1 MAFSQRSA
9 SFSNNTSFSDKKGG
23 RTVGRQYQSVVI
35 MLLLSLV
42 MVGGIGSRL
51 AYLQLVQG
59 ERNRELAEN
68 NRILLVPRRPARGT
82 IFDRNGEILVGSR
95 LSHSVSIWP
104 ITLPEN
110 PEVRSQVI
118 AKLARILDIP
128 ASEIN
133 ERLAIDSY
141 NLTKSVPIARGISS
155 AQTTALAEY
164 SNELPGV
171 RVEAEAVRNYPR
183 GDLAAHALGY
193 TGELNDTELEDLKE
207 KQYRLGD
214 VIGKMGLEMALE
226 DTLRGQWG
234 GQQVEVDS
242 SGQVLRVIGEK
253 PSVSGNDVTLTL
265 DLKLQQA
272 AEKALGNHIGA
283 IVAIDPR
290 DGAVRAMVSRP
301 TFDPNIFSARIT
313 EAQWQQIQSRGYPLV
328 NRAIQA
334 YPPASTFKI
343 VTTTAGIESGK
354 FSPDTVLSTYP
365 FLTIGGIQFWDWNN
379 AGFGPLG
386 FRGAMAMSSDT
397 FFYQVGRAVGE
408 KTLEKW
414 MRSYGLG
421 TKTGIEL
428 GEEEDEGLVPN
439 PAWKERE
446 LDEPWYLGDTI
457 NASIGQGNVLATPLQ
472 IAVMFAVVA
481 NGGYKVTPHF
491 ISDTIGDKATN
502 SAVNVADD
510 NPWKK
515 SLGLAPS
522 TLQVLKDGLREVVT
536 NGTGRAV
543 SDPQLPPIAG
553 KSGTAEAPPFESHTW
568 FGAYGPADKPEIVVV
583 AFGEHSG
590 GGGGSFTGPM
600 VKQVLDEYFGVKKAG
615 DQAAEATSVDPL
627 LGSQ

>member
-1 MAFSQRSA
+1 MAFSHRFA
-9 SFSNNTSFSDKKGG
+9 SFSDKKGG

-59 ERNRELAEN
+59 ERNRELAED
-68 NRILLVPRRPARGT
+68 NRILLLPRRPARGT

-104 ITLPEN
+104 ITLPKDDGK
-110 PEVRSQVI
+110 RSQVI
-118 AKLARILDIP
+118 ARLAKILDIP

-133 ERLAIDSY
+133 ERLALDNY

-193 TGELNDTELEDLKE
+193 TGELNDDELEKLKE

-242 SGQVLRVIGEK
+242 SGQVLRVLGEK
-253 PSVSGNDVTLTL
+253 PSISGHDVTLTL

-272 AEKALGNHIGA
+272 AEKALGNSIGA

-290 DGAVRAMVSRP
+290 NGAVRAMVSRP

-328 NRAIQA
+328 NRAMRA
-334 YPPASTFKI
+334 YPPASTFKV
-343 VTTTAGIESGK
+343 VTATAGMESGK
-354 FSPDTVLSTYP
+354 FSPDTVLQTYP
-365 FLTIGGIQFWDWNN
+365 FINVGGIQFWDWNN

-386 FRGAMAMSSDT
+386 FRGALAMSSDT
-397 FFYQVGRAVGE
+397 FFYQIGRAVGE
-408 KTLEKW
+408 KNLEKW
-414 MRSYGLG
+414 MRNYGLG
-421 TKTGIEL
+421 AKTGIEL
-428 GEEEDEGLVPN
+428 GDEEDEGLVPN
-439 PAWKERE
+439 PEWKERE
-446 LDEPWYLGDTI
+446 LNEAWYLGDTI
-457 NASIGQGNVLATPLQ
+457 NTSIGQGNVLATPLQ

-491 ISDTIGDKATN
+491 ISDAT
-502 SAVNVADD
+502 AEVEGGK
-510 NPWKK
+510 WKK

-522 TLQVLKDGLREVVT
+522 TVQVLQEGLREVVS

-543 SDPQLPPIAG
+543 SDPKLPPISG
-553 KSGTAEAPPFESHTW
+553 KSGTAEAPPGETHTW

-590 GGGGSFTGPM
+590 GGGGSFAAPM
-600 VKQVLDEYFGVKKAG
+600 VKQVLDEYFGVNKAAG
-615 DQAAEATSVDPL
+615 KAAGAASVDPL
-627 LGSQ
+627 LGTQ